1 MQELNKILEEVFGI
15 KKEEIN
21 DELDI
26 RKTKKWDSLNHI
38 HFVFAVEKAYDI
50 ELEQDDIIKMIKVS
64 QIKKIILSKKK
75 KGFNNTN

>member
-1 MQELNKILEEVFGI
+1 MQELNKILEEVLGI
-15 KKEEIN
+15 KKDEIN

-75 KGFNNTN
+75 NGV